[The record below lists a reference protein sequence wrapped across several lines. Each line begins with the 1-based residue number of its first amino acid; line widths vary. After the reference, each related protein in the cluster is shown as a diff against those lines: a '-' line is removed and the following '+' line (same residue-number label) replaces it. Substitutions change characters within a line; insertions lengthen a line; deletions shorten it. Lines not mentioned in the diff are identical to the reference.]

1 MDADERAA
9 AALYPASE
17 KQPGRLRTPAGRR
30 LDELTLEKVLSGEIT
45 DGDLGIS
52 AQALRFQSAVAR
64 SAERDRLA
72 DNLERGAELSAVP
85 QEEIFATYELLRPGR
100 APDRQ
105 ALLDLARRYR
115 ERYAAHRI
123 ADLIEDAARAYARRD
138 MFRKRY

>member
-1 MDADERAA
+1 MDSDERAA

-17 KQPGRLRTPAGRR
+17 KQPERLSTPAGHR

-45 DGDLGIS
+45 EGDLGIS

-72 DNLERGAELSAVP
+72 DNLERGAELCAVP
-85 QEEIFATYELLRPGR
+85 QEEIFATYEMLRPGR
-100 APDRQ
+100 AADRQ
-105 ALLDLARRYR
+105 ALLDLACRYR

-123 ADLIEDAARAYARRD
+123 ADLIEEAARAYARRGLY
-138 MFRKRY
+138 RKRF

>member
-1 MDADERAA
+1 MDGDKGAA
-9 AALYPASE
+9 AARYPASE
-17 KQPGRLRTPAGRR
+17 KQPERLRTPTGRR
-30 LDELTLEKVLSGEIT
+30 LDELTLAKVLSGEIT
-45 DGDLGIS
+45 EGDLGIS

-64 SAERDRLA
+64 AAERGRLA

-100 APDRQ
+100 APDRE

-123 ADLIEDAARAYARRD
+123 ADLIEDAAGAYARRGL
-138 MFRKRY
+138 FRKRY